1 MGKTGKKKK
10 KAVMTIVEGLESG
23 KSEAAAE
30 AF

>member
-1 MGKTGKKKK
+1 MGKTEKK
-10 KAVMTIVEGLESG
+10 KAVMTIVEGLELG